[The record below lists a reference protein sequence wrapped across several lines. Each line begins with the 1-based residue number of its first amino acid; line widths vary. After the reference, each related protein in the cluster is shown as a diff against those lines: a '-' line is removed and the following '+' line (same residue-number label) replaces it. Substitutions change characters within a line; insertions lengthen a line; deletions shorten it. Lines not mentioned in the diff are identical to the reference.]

1 MRPERASTKNKG
13 SVTMVRKALLGLLGC
28 TLIAGAA
35 LAQESPVDVTVS
47 SSVTSTYMWNGF
59 NRVEMSGLDNGPAIQ
74 PGVAVGVKG
83 TGLAVKVG
91 GSFVV
96 NDDSELHE
104 TTYGVGF
111 QRSVSPLVEVGGGY
125 TYYDNRVKTTVTP
138 GVEVD
143 GEDNHEVWGG
153 VVLSSAVGVKPG
165 VTVKYEKP
173 TTDGA
178 DGFAVVVGS
187 LGYAMPLS
195 GVNVGGVG
203 VTLDW
208 STGVVYNSGITVG
221 NVDVLKS
228 GVTAWQVGVSSALHA
243 GRVVVTPAVNYQVST
258 YEVPTVTGVQDA
270 DNEFWASV
278 GVAYGF

>member
-1 MRPERASTKNKG
+1 
-13 SVTMVRKALLGLLGC
+13 MVRKALLGLLGC

-143 GEDNHEVWGG
+143 GQDNHEVWGS
-153 VVLSSAVGVKPG
+153 VALSSAVGVKPG

-203 VTLDW
+203 VSLDW
-208 STGVVYNSGITVG
+208 STGVVYNSGITVD